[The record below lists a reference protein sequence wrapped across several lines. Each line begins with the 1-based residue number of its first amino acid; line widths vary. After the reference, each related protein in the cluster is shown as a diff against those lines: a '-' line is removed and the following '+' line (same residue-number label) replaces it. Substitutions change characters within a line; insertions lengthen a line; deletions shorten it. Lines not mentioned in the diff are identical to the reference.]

1 MLGTSLKTLQKRR
14 KQGFRVV
21 KLKEDYEKIIENQ
34 KYQIIMLQKDL
45 HKMFIKLQDLSALVG
60 KNSE

>member
-34 KYQIIMLQKDL
+34 KYQIRMLQKDL

>member
-34 KYQIIMLQKDL
+34 KYQIRMLQKDL

-60 KNSE
+60 